1 MASKRRTRRGTT
13 PTSSTA
19 VLDAA
24 IVAAG
29 KPNRRNRQRLAL
41 ALLADSARVTAA
53 LFGTETLAEVA

>member
-13 PTSSTA
+13 PNLSTA
-19 VLDAA
+19 VLDAI

-41 ALLADSARVTAA
+41 ALAADSARVTAT
-53 LFGTETLAEVA
+53 LFGTDLAGVA